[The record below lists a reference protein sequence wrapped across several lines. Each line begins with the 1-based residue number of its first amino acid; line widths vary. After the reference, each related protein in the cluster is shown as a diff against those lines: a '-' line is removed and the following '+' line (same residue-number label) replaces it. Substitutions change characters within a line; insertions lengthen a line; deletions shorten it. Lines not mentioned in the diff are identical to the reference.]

1 MSETDILQAAAVT
14 DEARTSRKA
23 RAPLPERCYACDAP
37 VLGPYCHVCGQK
49 NDDCRR
55 SLVRLT
61 AETLHDVMSLDGRFA
76 HTVRAVVT
84 RPGRHVREYGAG
96 RRSPYSPPIRFF
108 LVVTFFFFTTL
119 WVTDRQIIV
128 LQPDVEVNED
138 GSLRFGAMTA
148 GFFQHARDIRYSAE
162 ERALMRQ
169 AVTEGRASARISR
182 ARSCA
187 SSPSSRRASS
197 AASSASLRSISIS
210 AWASAWM
217 LSITSS
223 GEARSAIA
231 DIEADTARRVA
242 ESARAEESPPA
253 GAGTGTGPDPA
264 AAPGTAPSGTAP
276 PDGAQAEE
284 EGDGLNGQIT
294 LNGEPIDTDRLL
306 DAAFRLA
313 ENPRAFNNAL
323 DDWIPRIMI
332 LMIPLMAFL
341 GALVIHG
348 RDALLYDHALLSLN
362 THAVAFGIL
371 TLGLWTSAIF
381 PGWLFAGALFLGVP
395 LYYAKALRGAFG
407 RSRRKVIFTTLF
419 VFTIYGAVL
428 SSALGVAAVSAFA
441 DTI

>member
-1 MSETDILQAAAVT
+1 
-14 DEARTSRKA
+14 
-23 RAPLPERCYACDAP
+23 
-37 VLGPYCHVCGQK
+37 
-49 NDDCRR
+49 
-55 SLVRLT
+55 
-61 AETLHDVMSLDGRFA
+61 
-76 HTVRAVVT
+76 
-84 RPGRHVREYGAG
+84 
-96 RRSPYSPPIRFF
+96 
-108 LVVTFFFFTTL
+108 
-119 WVTDRQIIV
+119 
-128 LQPDVEVNED
+128 
-138 GSLRFGAMTA
+138 
-148 GFFQHARDIRYSAE
+148 
-162 ERALMRQ
+162 MRQ
-169 AVTEGRASARISR
+169 AVTEGRASPEEVIESIQADAQAEIDMLRSEAEDAAEEALREDGEDAQLR
-182 ARSCA
+182 AREI
-187 SSPSSRRASS
+187 RA
-197 AASSASLRSISIS
+197 
-210 AWASAWM
+210 
-217 LSITSS
+217 
-223 GEARSAIA
+223 EARSAIA

>member
-14 DEARTSRKA
+14 DEARAGRKA
-23 RAPLPERCYACDAP
+23 RMPLPERCYACHAP

-55 SLVRLT
+55 SLIRLA

-84 RPGRHVREYGAG
+84 RPGRYVREYGGG

-108 LVVTFFFFTTL
+108 LVVTFLFFTTL
-119 WVTDRQIIV
+119 WVTDRQIVV

-138 GSLRFGAMTA
+138 GTLRFGAMTA
-148 GFFQHARDIRYSAE
+148 GFFQHARDLRYSEE

-169 AVTEGRASARISR
+169 AVTEGRASPEQVIESIQADAQAEIDALRDEAQEAAEDALRDEGRDAQLR
-182 ARSCA
+182 AEEI
-187 SSPSSRRASS
+187 RA
-197 AASSASLRSISIS
+197 
-210 AWASAWM
+210 
-217 LSITSS
+217 
-223 GEARSAIA
+223 EARLAIA
-231 DIEADTARRVA
+231 DIEAEAARRVA
-242 ESARAEESPPA
+242 ESAREEEARQNPGMASAPPSPPA
-253 GAGTGTGPDPA
+253 PQEEEA
-264 AAPGTAPSGTAP
+264 AAGAEE
-276 PDGAQAEE
+276 DGAAQD
-284 EGDGLNGQIT
+284 DGSDGQIT
-294 LNGEPIDTDRLL
+294 LNGELVDTDRLL

-332 LMIPLMAFL
+332 LMIPLMALL
-341 GALVIHG
+341 GAFVIHG

-371 TLGLWTSAIF
+371 TLGLWTSAIL

-395 LYYAKALRGAFG
+395 IYYGVALKGAYG
-407 RSRRKVIFTTLF
+407 RSLRKVIFTTLF